1 HRPGAADRAGGAR
14 SGPAPTSRSV
24 RQHRS
29 SGWPAAPQRRSTS
42 TMSTRTSSSDRAVV
56 TVRRARAVRPERPIT
71 RPRSA
76 APTRTSSSGPRRV
89 DFSVTR
95 TASGSSTMPRTRW
108 SRASARELMS
118 GLVVRRG
125 LGVVSGL
132 GLLRTLTGLRGG
144 LVGVGDELLGG
155 LLRLGTLHGAGDVAL
170 ALELRPVAGDLEEGG
185 DLLGRLRTDPE
196 PVQRTLGLDLDE
208 GGVLGGVVLADLLEH
223 GAIALLA
230 RIGHDDAVERC
241 TDLAH
246 ALQADLDSHVGGLSF
261 RDVRVSPAAAC
272 GVMRAL
278 TVLGVSRA
286 DG

>member
-1 HRPGAADRAGGAR
+1 RGSVRRPTGSVPRHGPRPCSRSSACRRPAGPPPCDRHGAADRAGDAR
-14 SGPAPTSRSV
+14 SGAARISRSD

-29 SGWPAAPQRRSTS
+29 SEWLAAPQRRSTS
-42 TMSTRTSSSDRAVV
+42 TMSTRPS
-56 TVRRARAVRPERPIT
+56 PPIT

-125 LGVVSGL
+125 LGVLGGLALGRSLLGTRCDLGGLGLVSGL

-170 ALELRPVAGDLEEGG
+170 ALELRPVAGDL
-185 DLLGRLRTDPE
+185 
-196 PVQRTLGLDLDE
+196 
-208 GGVLGGVVLADLLEH
+208 
-223 GAIALLA
+223 
-230 RIGHDDAVERC
+230 
-241 TDLAH
+241 
-246 ALQADLDSHVGGLSF
+246 
-261 RDVRVSPAAAC
+261 
-272 GVMRAL
+272 
-278 TVLGVSRA
+278 
-286 DG
+286 

>member
-1 HRPGAADRAGGAR
+1 
-14 SGPAPTSRSV
+14 
-24 RQHRS
+24 
-29 SGWPAAPQRRSTS
+29 
-42 TMSTRTSSSDRAVV
+42 
-56 TVRRARAVRPERPIT
+56 
-71 RPRSA
+71 
-76 APTRTSSSGPRRV
+76 
-89 DFSVTR
+89 
-95 TASGSSTMPRTRW
+95 
-108 SRASARELMS
+108 
-118 GLVVRRG
+118 
-125 LGVVSGL
+125 
-132 GLLRTLTGLRGG
+132 
-144 LVGVGDELLGG
+144 GVGDELLGG

-230 RIGHDDAVERC
+230 
-241 TDLAH
+241 
-246 ALQADLDSHVGGLSF
+246 DLDRPVGGLSSGE
-261 RDVRVSPAAAC
+261 VRGSPAAAC

>member
-1 HRPGAADRAGGAR
+1 MVTPRYVPLPTRRSSDLAGTPPCDRHGAADRSGDAR
-14 SGPAPTSRSV
+14 SGAARISRSV

-29 SGWPAAPQRRSTS
+29 SEWLAAPQRRSTS

-56 TVRRARAVRPERPIT
+56 TVRRARAVRPDRPIT

-125 LGVVSGL
+125 LGVLGGLALGRSLLGTRCDLGGLGLVSGL

-155 LLRLGTLHGAGDVAL
+155 LL
-170 ALELRPVAGDLEEGG
+170 
-185 DLLGRLRTDPE
+185 
-196 PVQRTLGLDLDE
+196 
-208 GGVLGGVVLADLLEH
+208 
-223 GAIALLA
+223 
-230 RIGHDDAVERC
+230 
-241 TDLAH
+241 
-246 ALQADLDSHVGGLSF
+246 
-261 RDVRVSPAAAC
+261 
-272 GVMRAL
+272 
-278 TVLGVSRA
+278 
-286 DG
+286 

>member
-1 HRPGAADRAGGAR
+1 
-14 SGPAPTSRSV
+14 
-24 RQHRS
+24 
-29 SGWPAAPQRRSTS
+29 
-42 TMSTRTSSSDRAVV
+42 
-56 TVRRARAVRPERPIT
+56 
-71 RPRSA
+71 
-76 APTRTSSSGPRRV
+76 
-89 DFSVTR
+89 
-95 TASGSSTMPRTRW
+95 
-108 SRASARELMS
+108 
-118 GLVVRRG
+118 
-125 LGVVSGL
+125 
-132 GLLRTLTGLRGG
+132 
-144 LVGVGDELLGG
+144 
-155 LLRLGTLHGAGDVAL
+155 AGDVAL

-286 DG
+286 DGWRAGPRTYSIRVCQAMRSAHHPGTCAPGHTAAGPAPSTCRDARRSLTPRSDRPAPRGPARAGHGGRCAGPGARPADPPGHRPRGRALPGIGGAPRSPRRGSRRGRARPARTRRARRG